1 MSDAFF
7 SGLAERFRELEQPLN
22 ALDAA
27 TGDGDHGAAMRRGL
41 EAVAAAEPGSAAQA
55 FRGAAGGASGTL
67 FGALVGGLEAALAG
81 DRDLPSALAHAAGH
95 IAKLGMAKRGDKTML
110 DALIPAA
117 EAAKSGTRRCRRAG
131 GGASRRG
138 RSGGDGRDGGEA
150 WTRAVRRERRG
161 GARGRGRAVRGGDA
175 RRARTVHDRGS
186 MKKLVNAPER
196 IRRRHDRRLRG
207 RIPGPG
213 RPGARIRASCA
224 ARRPRPPTARPRF

>member
-41 EAVAAAEPGSAAQA
+41 EAVVTTAEPGTAAQA

-81 DRDLPSALAHAAGH
+81 DRELSSALAHAAGQV
-95 IAKLGMAKRGDKTML
+95 AKLGMAKRGDKTML

-117 EAAKSGTRRCRRAG
+117 EAAGAAPNGDAAHAAAEAARRGAEATRQMTA
-131 GGASRRG
+131 RRG
-138 RSGGDGRDGGEA
+138 RARYVENGGVGHGDA
-150 WTRAVRRERRG
+150 
-161 GARGRGRAVRGGDA
+161 GARSVAEML
-175 RRARTVHDRGS
+175 S
-186 MKKLVNAPER
+186 EY
-196 IRRRHDRRLRG
+196 
-207 RIPGPG
+207 
-213 RPGARIRASCA
+213 ASFSKVK
-224 ARRPRPPTARPRF
+224 R

>member
-7 SGLAERFRELEQPLN
+7 SALAERFRELEQPLN

-41 EAVAAAEPGSAAQA
+41 EAAATADAGAAAKA

-81 DRDLPSALAHAAGH
+81 EKDLPSALAHAAGQ

-117 EAAKSGTRRCRRAG
+117 EAAGAVPNGDAAQAAAEAARR
-131 GGASRRG
+131 GAEATTGMAARRG
-138 RSGGDGRDGGEA
+138 RARYVENGGIGHGDA
-150 WTRAVRRERRG
+150 
-161 GARGRGRAVRGGDA
+161 GARSVAEILSEYAKFSRV
-175 RRARTVHDRGS
+175 DR
-186 MKKLVNAPER
+186 
-196 IRRRHDRRLRG
+196 
-207 RIPGPG
+207 
-213 RPGARIRASCA
+213 
-224 ARRPRPPTARPRF
+224 